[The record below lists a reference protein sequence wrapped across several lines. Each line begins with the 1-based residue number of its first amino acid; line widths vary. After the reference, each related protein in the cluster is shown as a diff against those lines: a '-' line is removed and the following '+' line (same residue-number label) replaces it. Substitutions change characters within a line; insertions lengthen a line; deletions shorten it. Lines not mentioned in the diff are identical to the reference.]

1 MGNEPR
7 DIDDLLERAY
17 ESEDVEEVEELVREA
32 LELDPENPEV
42 LLLQADLTEDDEARL
57 PVLLRAVKN
66 ARDVLEAEGIPEEE
80 FAEDELGSVYLA
92 LLQRAAFT
100 LFSMEDDERSFEIV
114 QELMRHDLD
123 DQGAVRSLY
132 YRILIERRDWPLI
145 LRETMQ
151 DPDRQLGWAYARDR
165 MLHAVRGR
173 RGRTQRGG
181 RGVLGCSGHGAER
194 PLLHAGLFPRP
205 GRRLGGGGGGLS
217 FQPALLG
224 RLALFSRSAQLV
236 LERGHPFRPALRT
249 LWGGE
254 RGHAGDPA
262 LPGRRG

>member
-92 LLQRAAFT
+92 LLQRAA
-100 LFSMEDDERSFEIV
+100 
-114 QELMRHDLD
+114 
-123 DQGAVRSLY
+123 
-132 YRILIERRDWPLI
+132 
-145 LRETMQ
+145 LR
-151 DPDRQLGWAYARDR
+151 A
-165 MLHAVRGR
+165 
-173 RGRTQRGG
+173 
-181 RGVLGCSGHGAER
+181 
-194 PLLHAGLFPRP
+194 
-205 GRRLGGGGGGLS
+205 
-217 FQPALLG
+217 
-224 RLALFSRSAQLV
+224 
-236 LERGHPFRPALRT
+236 
-249 LWGGE
+249 
-254 RGHAGDPA
+254 
-262 LPGRRG
+262 